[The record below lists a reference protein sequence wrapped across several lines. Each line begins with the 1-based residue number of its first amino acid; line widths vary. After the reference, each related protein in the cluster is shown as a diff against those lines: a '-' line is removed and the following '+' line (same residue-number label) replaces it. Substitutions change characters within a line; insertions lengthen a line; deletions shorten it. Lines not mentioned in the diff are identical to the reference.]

1 MMTPTDYEDPCFE
14 AKGTVHEWKNYIS
27 KEVAEMWSTFTKE
40 QRASLARQAD
50 EIADRED
57 WD

>member
-1 MMTPTDYEDPCFE
+1 FE